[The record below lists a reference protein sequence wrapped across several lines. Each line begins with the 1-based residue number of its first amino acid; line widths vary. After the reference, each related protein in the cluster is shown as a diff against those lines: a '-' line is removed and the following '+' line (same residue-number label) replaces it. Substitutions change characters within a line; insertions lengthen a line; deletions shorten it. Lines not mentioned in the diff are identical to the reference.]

1 MEGATFGIFVPV
13 YWENRVKRFVD
24 SFIKHSP
31 GSKFKLHFVHNC
43 YEKSEFGNRIDERG
57 SRTVEEIESINR
69 FLYSLSS
76 IPELNDPVII
86 LRDNVGEDFGANH
99 HGYNRFKGEYEYIF
113 FINELYM
120 ILEEGWLKKFEDCYI
135 ENTDVAATSSAVCK
149 GIKFEYCLRGT
160 SWGARDSFLQKMT
173 WPQPTCREDCE
184 TQEMELVWPQVKAMG
199 YKAAQVGNGTNL
211 LNYYYDN
218 GEAYTLFTGTPDH
231 GVKV

>member
-1 MEGATFGIFVPV
+1 MKDNTFGIFVPV

-43 YEKSEFGNRIDERG
+43 YEKAEFGNRIDERG
-57 SRTVEEIESINR
+57 SRPAQEIEAINE

-86 LRDNVGEDFGANH
+86 LRDNVGEDFGAQRH
-99 HGYNRFKGEYEYIF
+99 SYNIFKGEYEYIF
-113 FINELYM
+113 FISDLCM
-120 ILEEGWLKKFEDCYI
+120 ILQEGWLKKFEDCYL
-135 ENTDVAATSSAVCK
+135 ENIDVAATSSAICR
-149 GIKFEYCLRGT
+149 GIRFPWHLRGT
-160 SWGARDSFLQKMT
+160 SWGARDSFLQKMY
-173 WPQPTCREDCE
+173 WPPPTSREDCE
-184 TQEMELVWPQVKAMG
+184 IQEMELVWPQVKSMG
-199 YKAAQVGNGTNL
+199 YNAAQVGTGRDL

-218 GEAYTLFTGTPDH
+218 GEVYTLFTDTPDH